1 MEFRIWNNFSSCP
14 DEPIQWNSII
24 SCRRWKKLGLE
35 CQSVLRHSFNFSLDQ
50 CVSDLTVSYE
60 FLLPPLD
67 KLPTDFSDNR
77 TIFLEKLSSMNVSVL
92 IKIRISLLLSYVKIV
107 YVKQVIWHQIGIV
120 FIVHFSCWKN
130 LALHTKNQFSSVEK
144 KICGTK

>member
-14 DEPIQWNSII
+14 DEPIQCNSII

-35 CQSVLRHSFNFSLDQ
+35 CQSVLRHSFNFSLNQ

-77 TIFLEKLSSMNVSVL
+77 TIFWEIIINECGCFNKNKNLSSVL
-92 IKIRISLLLSYVKIV
+92 CENCVCKTSHMTSRELYSLCISL
-107 YVKQVIWHQIGIV
+107 
-120 FIVHFSCWKN
+120 CWKN